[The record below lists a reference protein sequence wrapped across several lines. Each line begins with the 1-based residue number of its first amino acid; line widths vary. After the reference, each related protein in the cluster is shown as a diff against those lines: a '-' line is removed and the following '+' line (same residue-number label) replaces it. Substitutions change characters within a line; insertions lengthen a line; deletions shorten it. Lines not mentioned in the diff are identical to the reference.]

1 MHDPEVDRLATP
13 EASHATGFFISMI
26 FVLIFGLGLV
36 GLFLT
41 GIGVSV
47 EGQLFTAIGTTAQA
61 LLIIGLVLFFIRL
74 KKFDLKNTLRL
85 RACPAKFYLWGVLAI
100 VPLGILV
107 AQLSQILV
115 QFFPGLVSDNMI
127 SLVQSSV
134 FTGDLPVYLFFALAI
149 SVGAGIS
156 EELAFRGFILKGLES
171 AVRPPAAIAL
181 TALVFALFHFE
192 PLQIL
197 EVFPAGLFLGYL
209 AVKSN
214 SIFPAIAAHAFN
226 NLYALFEVNFWQ
238 TEQPN
243 ITPKEILLSTGY
255 PIWVLIL
262 AAGIL
267 ILAIFN
273 LMQPGGIR
281 PDEKNISG

>member
-1 MHDPEVDRLATP
+1 LHDPEVEAQATP
-13 EASHATGFFISMI
+13 EASHATSFFISMI
-26 FVLIFGLGLV
+26 FVLIFGLGLF

-41 GIGVSV
+41 GVGVPV
-47 EGQLFTAIGTTAQA
+47 EGQLFTAIGTTAQG
-61 LLIIGLVLFFIRL
+61 LLIIGLVLFFIRI

-85 RACPAKFYLWGVLAI
+85 RACSAKFYLWGMLAI
-100 VPLGILV
+100 VPLGMIV

-115 QFFPGLVSDNMI
+115 RFFPGLLSDSMI
-127 SLVQSSV
+127 LLVQSSA
-134 FTGDLPVYLFFALAI
+134 FNGDLPVYLFFAFAV

-156 EELAFRGFILKGLES
+156 EEFAFRGFILKGLES
-171 AVRPPAAIAL
+171 AVSPPAAIAL

-197 EVFPAGLFLGYL
+197 QVFPAGLFLGYL

-238 TEQPN
+238 TEQPG

-255 PIWVLIL
+255 PTWVLIL

-267 ILAIFN
+267 ILAIYN
-273 LMQPGGIR
+273 LMQQTMQ
-281 PDEKNISG
+281 KK